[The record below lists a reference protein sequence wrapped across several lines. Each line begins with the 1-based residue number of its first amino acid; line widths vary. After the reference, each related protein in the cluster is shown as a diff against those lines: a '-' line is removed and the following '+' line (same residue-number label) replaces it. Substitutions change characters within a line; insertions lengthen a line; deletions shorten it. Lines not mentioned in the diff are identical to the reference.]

1 MGKVILQKMYILSTL
16 VLLASSHVTAFSSH
30 VPPTLSAST
39 TSLYAGMGMAATSSK
54 NKNKKSANA
63 KKTPYDVNASLL
75 RLGKKYD
82 ELLLNNAKTLK
93 KESADES
100 DLVTSEYVIAARA
113 GPTVPDWIPVA
124 QLVLARSDEDSVLPV
139 ASASYYCREL
149 SQLAIQGSRVFQSV
163 PRNLMEY
170 SMEPA
175 DSFYKY
181 VYDAVIS
188 TKSVV
193 MTTAQAR
200 EVLGVAHDADDAAI
214 KQKYRRLSF
223 DYHPDRAADK
233 EEEYGQVQLAYE
245 TIGMRRMSQG
255 HSWYASLGGRARTDF
270 VGPIELMSLEKAEN
284 TMQASNLLLQS
295 AVCGLNP
302 SMVQS
307 FVARSQSMLT
317 R

>member
-1 MGKVILQKMYILSTL
+1 MNYFASIF
-16 VLLASSHVTAFSSH
+16 LLLLCSHEAVAFHVTSPSA
-30 VPPTLSAST
+30 SAST
-39 TSLYAGMGMAATSSK
+39 TSLWAGMGMAT
-54 NKNKKSANA
+54 KNKKSGTV

-82 ELLLNNAKTLK
+82 ELLLNNAKTLR
-93 KESADES
+93 KETDDDD
-100 DLVTSEYVIAARA
+100 DLMTSEYVIAARA
-113 GPTVPDWIPVA
+113 GSIVPDWIPVA
-124 QLVLARSDEDSVLPV
+124 QLVLARSEEDSVLPI
-139 ASASYYCREL
+139 AAASYYCREL

-170 SMEPA
+170 SVEPA

-181 VYDAVIS
+181 VYDAVIDA
-188 TKSVV
+188 KSVA

-200 EVLGVAHDADDAAI
+200 EILGVAHDDDDAAI
-214 KQKYRRLSF
+214 KHKYRRLSF

-233 EEEYGQVQLAYE
+233 EEEYGRVQLAYE

-270 VGPIELMSLEKAEN
+270 VGPIELMSIEKAEN
-284 TMQASNLLLQS
+284 TLKASNVLLQS

>member
-1 MGKVILQKMYILSTL
+1 MHLLPIF
-16 VLLASSHVTAFSSH
+16 VLLGYSQVGAAFSFH
-30 VPPTLSAST
+30 LPPTSSAST
-39 TSLYAGMGMAATSSK
+39 TSLFAGMGMATKTSSK
-54 NKNKKSANA
+54 NKKAGSV
-63 KKTPYDVNASLL
+63 KKTPYDVNASIL

-93 KESADES
+93 KEFADDS
-100 DLVTSEYVIAARA
+100 DLITSEYVIAARA
-113 GPTVPDWIPVA
+113 SPNVPDWIPVA
-124 QLVLARSDEDSVLPV
+124 QLILARSSEDSVLPI
-139 ASASYYCREL
+139 AAASYYCREL
-149 SQLAIQGSRVFQSV
+149 NQLAIQGSRVFQSV

-181 VYDAVIS
+181 VYDAIIDA
-188 TKSVV
+188 KSVA

-200 EVLGVAHDADDAAI
+200 EVLGVAHDDDDGAI

-223 DYHPDRAADK
+223 EYHPDRAADK
-233 EEEYGQVQLAYE
+233 AEEYGQVQLAYE

-270 VGPIELMSLEKAEN
+270 VGPIELMSIEKAEN
-284 TMQASNLLLQS
+284 TMQASNLQS

-302 SMVQS
+302 DMVQS
-307 FVARSQSMLT
+307 FVARSQSMAT